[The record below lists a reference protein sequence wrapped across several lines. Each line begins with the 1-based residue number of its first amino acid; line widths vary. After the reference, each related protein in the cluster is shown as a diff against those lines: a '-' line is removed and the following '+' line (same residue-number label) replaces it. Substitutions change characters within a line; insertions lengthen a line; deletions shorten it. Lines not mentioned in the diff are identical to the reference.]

1 MPYGDYNDEANFSY
15 KLILTNTQVLR
26 LLKVFANGL
35 SANVKLSKAQLS
47 EIVQSGECITFLA
60 DSMPRKIQKVGSMV
74 AKTKTEYFVDE
85 KIDEFRKKLATNTMT
100 MEGSRITLTN
110 NVIKDIIEVIRSIKD
125 SRDFKERNF

>member
-1 MPYGDYNDEANFSY
+1 M
-15 KLILTNTQVLR
+15 LTNTQVLR

-47 EIVQSGECITFLA
+47 EIVQSGEFITFLA
-60 DSMPRKIQKVGSMV
+60 DSMPRKIQKGGSMV

-85 KIDEFRKKLATNTMT
+85 KIDEFRKKLATKTMT

-110 NVIKDIIEVIRSIKD
+110 TVIKDIIEVIRSIKD
-125 SRDFKERNF
+125 SRDFKERNFWKDYESKKEDFVED

>member
-47 EIVQSGECITFLA
+47 ETV
-60 DSMPRKIQKVGSMV
+60 
-74 AKTKTEYFVDE
+74 
-85 KIDEFRKKLATNTMT
+85 
-100 MEGSRITLTN
+100 
-110 NVIKDIIEVIRSIKD
+110 
-125 SRDFKERNF
+125 

>member
-1 MPYGDYNDEANFSY
+1 M
-15 KLILTNTQVLR
+15 R

-125 SRDFKERNF
+125 SRDFKERNFWKDYESKKEDFVED